1 MKLAFLFLGFLFF
14 LSSCSKDE
22 AGLPTQPSS
31 TNTFL
36 PERLPFPLTVG
47 TWWKYKRAD
56 TTGSERNFFSLIYP
70 PIIDSSI
77 EIITVIGKTK
87 LTDSVDAAIL
97 ETKNITKNKL
107 DTAYAFYYR
116 SNFIVT
122 SKYPVNINS
131 YADNQYLNTYD
142 MRFRLPLNDGKT
154 IVPSNSQYNPV
165 YDSLYIKKDTTAVVL
180 NKFFANS
187 TYTFEYTYSYG
198 AFAQIH
204 ISDSFFKNNL
214 GFVLWKASYNRG
226 SHYGND
232 APSWYVRRMVDYYI
246 AP

>member
-1 MKLAFLFLGFLFF
+1 MKLVFLFLGFLFF
-14 LSSCSKDE
+14 LSSCSKDSPNTV
-22 AGLPTQPSS
+22 LPQ
-31 TNTFL
+31 
-36 PERLPFPLTVG
+36 RLPFPLTIG

-56 TTGSERNFFSLIYP
+56 TTGDKFFSLIYP
-70 PIIDSSI
+70 PFFDSSI

-87 LTDSVDAAIL
+87 FTDSVDAAIL

-131 YADNQYLNTYD
+131 YADKKYLNAYD
-142 MRFRLPLNDGKT
+142 MRFRLPLADGKT
-154 IVPSNSQYNPV
+154 IVPGNCTNCYGV
-165 YDSLYIKKDTTAVVL
+165 YDSLFIKKDTTAVVL
-180 NKFFANS
+180 NRSFVNS
-187 TYTFEYTYSYG
+187 TYTYEYTYQEG
-198 AFAQIH
+198 PFAQIH
-204 ISDSFFKNNL
+204 ISESFFKNNL

-232 APSWYVRRMVDYYI
+232 APSWYVRRIIDYYI